1 MRFLPLWAHTK
12 GAVTT
17 KAHFQLPKDKLA
29 EFCRKNHIRRLSLFG
44 SFLHGDFRPDSDID
58 FLVEFDPAHIPGL
71 IRLAG
76 MEAELSR
83 ILGRKA
89 DLRTAEDLSR
99 YFVREVLETAEV
111 QYAEE

>member
-1 MRFLPLWAHTK
+1 VRNK
-12 GAVTT
+12 TT
-17 KAHFQLPKDKLA
+17 IEPPKEKLA
-29 EFCRKNHIRRLSLFG
+29 QYCRKNHIRRLSLFG

-76 MEAELSR
+76 MENELSGM
-83 ILGRKA
+83 LGRKA
-89 DLRTAEDLSR
+89 DLRTPEDLSR
-99 YFVREVLETAEV
+99 YFVQEVLETAEV